1 MKKRSLSCCYFFD
14 EVIKTPVMMSAVK
27 VIFGMLN
34 KSATGKPAQTLK
46 SAAIGGCK

>member
-1 MKKRSLSCCYFFD
+1 M
-14 EVIKTPVMMSAVK
+14 IIAVK

-46 SAAIGGCK
+46 IAAMGGCR